1 MEKLDLEEIRS
12 RIDQIDRKLIE
23 LIEERLEI
31 VREVALYK
39 KENNMKIFDR
49 KREEEVVDKN
59 LSNVKNEELKHY
71 IEIIL
76 KDIMDSRQG
85 ISEI

>member
-1 MEKLDLEEIRS
+1 MKKLDLEEIRS

-49 KREEEVVDKN
+49 KR
-59 LSNVKNEELKHY
+59 
-71 IEIIL
+71 
-76 KDIMDSRQG
+76 
-85 ISEI
+85 